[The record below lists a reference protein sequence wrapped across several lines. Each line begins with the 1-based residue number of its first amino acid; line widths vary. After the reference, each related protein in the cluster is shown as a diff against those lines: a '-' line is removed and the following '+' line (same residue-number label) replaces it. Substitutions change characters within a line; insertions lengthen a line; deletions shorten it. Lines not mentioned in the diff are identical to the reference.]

1 MNKLFET
8 NKKAAAIP
16 DAPDALIEFHEKR
29 YIAYEEINLTKNIG
43 YLFIKNIKI

>member
-16 DAPDALIEFHEKR
+16 DEPVALIQFHYR
-29 YIAYEEINLTKNIG
+29 PYIAY
-43 YLFIKNIKI
+43 